1 MLPNSGML
9 ASAGEN
15 YIKIWDLIS
24 GGRLIDTLS
33 YHQKAITS
41 LGVDG
46 SGSRLISGGLD
57 GFIKF
62 YDVSSLA
69 LTHSMQ
75 YAGPI
80 LSVGISPDSAT
91 IAAGM
96 VDGTLLAKQ
105 REKPSGVQELPH
117 RFRSSAYSHFF
128 RGAAY
133 HGDRTD
139 VVLENERKQHLQP
152 YDAMLKA
159 FQYGPALN
167 AALQSGNPSIVVS
180 LIDELIQ
187 RSGLRQALHNRD
199 DASLEPILRFVV
211 KYIANPS
218 YSTYMADL
226 ALMLLEIY
234 TPVIGQSPAVD
245 QLLTQ
250 LTRRLTDELRLQ
262 DDCTVLQGELD
273 LILASV
279 VPDSNMSF
287 EMND

>member
-1 MLPNSGML
+1 
-9 ASAGEN
+9 
-15 YIKIWDLIS
+15 
-24 GGRLIDTLS
+24 
-33 YHQKAITS
+33 
-41 LGVDG
+41 
-46 SGSRLISGGLD
+46 
-57 GFIKF
+57 
-62 YDVSSLA
+62 
-69 LTHSMQ
+69 
-75 YAGPI
+75 
-80 LSVGISPDSAT
+80 
-91 IAAGM
+91 
-96 VDGTLLAKQ
+96 
-105 REKPSGVQELPH
+105 
-117 RFRSSAYSHFF
+117 
-128 RGAAY
+128 
-133 HGDRTD
+133 
-139 VVLENERKQHLQP
+139 
-152 YDAMLKA
+152 MLKA